1 MNKLKKHSGFIVGC
15 FFLLGQCSMA
25 QNDISLNGYLTAS
38 TALFQTYT
46 EKMAG
51 DTSPDYIHPQ
61 FENFKNNTNIPNW
74 KVTVKALGNF
84 VNQSNPSAT
93 VPVQYASL
101 QFNDVNKNLMAP
113 VNQSPIPL
121 GTSETDLITGAP
133 ALTAASTGY
142 YLVYDYDLI
151 IQGGNHLL
159 APNGFYKVSLEFSLY
174 DGNNI
179 FIDSWLATN
188 VQFEIRGSGSG
199 GGSSLVLQN
208 SSDNIQFQFANPND
222 YSTGLS
228 ISKLLGLKVV
238 SYQDYQVIVKTNA
251 SVLSSS
257 TTSHTI
263 PVSAVTLEVDQTQEN
278 LPNLIMNTLN
288 LSASDQVYIDNP
300 STNYLYHEVQYD
312 LRYFIPPS
320 NTDDVLGPAAT
331 YTTTVYFIL
340 VPK

>member
-1 MNKLKKHSGFIVGC
+1 MEYLKKHSGFIAGC
-15 FFLLGQCSMA
+15 LFLLGQGSLA
-25 QNDISLNGYLTAS
+25 QVTLGGSAYGANVVFG
-38 TALFQTYT
+38 TYQ

-51 DTSPDYIHPQ
+51 ETAVDFIHLQ
-61 FENFKNNTNIPNW
+61 FGNISYNTNIPNW
-74 KVTVKALGNF
+74 KVTVKALGNYI
-84 VNQSNPSAT
+84 NQSDPSAT
-93 VPVQYASL
+93 IPVQYTSM
-101 QFNDVNKNLMAP
+101 QFNDVNRNPMAP
-113 VNQSPIPL
+113 TNQSPIPL
-121 GTSETDLITGAP
+121 STTETDLITGAP
-133 ALTAASTGY
+133 ALTASSTGY
-142 YLVYDYDLI
+142 YMVYDYDLI

-159 APNGFYKVSLEFSLY
+159 MPNGVYKVSLEFSLY

-179 FIDSWLATN
+179 LIDSHVMSSN
-188 VQFEIRGSGSG
+188 VRFTIQNSGSG

-208 SSDNIQFQFANPND
+208 SSDNIQFQFASPND

-228 ISKLLGLKVV
+228 ISKPLGLKVV

-340 VPK
+340 VPQ